1 MHSGKARSEMHV
13 FLFSYQNLV
22 CKNNCDCPTGLFK
35 GNPAEPFRSSWGLGV
50 TPACLQRARC
60 WPSGPP
66 CMSEGVN
73 CSVTC
78 QTHPSRS
85 GQLRSRPCFHFVFR
99 RPDKGSRM
107 LFCLHLATCAPS
119 LKVESPLPDQR
130 AVKWS
135 WKTAPSTSSPQLSLS
150 LQSAARCQI
159 YSLLCEHGHKN
170 QQKQPHAM
178 VISLSRPSATLM
190 RSILRVSA
198 VKGLSMSSQ
207 DTSDPICLYF
217 FLLKQFSVPSI

>member
-1 MHSGKARSEMHV
+1 MC
-13 FLFSYQNLV
+13 LSYWIVQRKSSRTIQKSTGAGAHPQPV
-22 CKNNCDCPTGLFK
+22 CRGLAV
-35 GNPAEPFRSSWGLGV
+35 GRH
-50 TPACLQRARC
+50 
-60 WPSGPP
+60 GPP
-66 CMSEGVN
+66 CMGEGVN
-73 CSVTC
+73 RSVMC

-99 RPDKGSRM
+99 SPDKGSRM

-135 WKTAPSTSSPQLSLS
+135 WKTALSTSSPQLSLS

-159 YSLLCEHGHKN
+159 YSLLCEHSHKN

-178 VISLSRPSATLM
+178 VIFLSGPSDTLM
-190 RSILRVSA
+190 RFILRVSA
-198 VKGLSMSSQ
+198 VKGPFYELSRYQ
-207 DTSDPICLYF
+207 
-217 FLLKQFSVPSI
+217 

>member
-1 MHSGKARSEMHV
+1 MHSGKARSEIHI
-13 FLFSYQNLV
+13 FFFSYQNLV

-35 GNPAEPFRSSWGLGV
+35 GNPAEPFRSPWVLGL
-50 TPACLQRARC
+50 TPSLSAEGWLAVGRH
-60 WPSGPP
+60 GPP
-66 CMSEGVN
+66 CMGEGVN
-73 CSVTC
+73 CSVMF

-135 WKTAPSTSSPQLSLS
+135 WKAALSTSSPQLSLS

-159 YSLLCEHGHKN
+159 YSLLCEHSHKN

-178 VISLSRPSATLM
+178 VIFLSGPSDTLM
-190 RSILRVSA
+190 RFILRVSA
-198 VKGLSMSSQ
+198 VKGPFYELSRYQ
-207 DTSDPICLYF
+207 
-217 FLLKQFSVPSI
+217 